1 MTDSELV
8 VVAAY
13 NNRSEADLA
22 KSALEA
28 AGVDAMV
35 QADDGGGMRPAMA
48 WASSGMQ
55 ILVRAEDAEV
65 AREILDLPAKNVT
78 P

>member
-1 MTDSELV
+1 MSGSDLV
-8 VVAAY
+8 VVHTF
-13 NNRSEADLA
+13 NNRPEADLA

-28 AGVDAMV
+28 AGVDAMM

-48 WASSGMQ
+48 WAGSALHL
-55 ILVRAEDAEV
+55 LVRVEDVEV
-65 AREILDLPAKNVT
+65 AREILDLPAKNLA